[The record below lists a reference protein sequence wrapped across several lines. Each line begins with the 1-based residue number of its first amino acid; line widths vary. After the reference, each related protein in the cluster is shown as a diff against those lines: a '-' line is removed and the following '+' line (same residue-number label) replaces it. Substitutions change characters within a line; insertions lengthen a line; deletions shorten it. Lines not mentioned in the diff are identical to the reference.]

1 VNCVKCGAELHP
13 DQKVCIKCG
22 TRTAA
27 GGHFYIEKKEAWKPT
42 RNMKYAAAGA
52 VVLLIVALIVNSL
65 KVIPPDEVTKEWFD
79 AMVGREYNKAARH
92 HSPEF
97 TSKMQSGISDTRA
110 ISDYL
115 YDDVVNNQA
124 QYTIG
129 APTYDIPAAPT
140 RANVMVTL
148 TLADGRQNEIQVDL
162 IKSGRRWLIDNVAY

>member
-1 VNCVKCGAELHP
+1 MNCVKCGAELHP
-13 DQKVCIKCG
+13 EQKVCIKCG
-22 TRTAA
+22 TRTLA
-27 GGHFYIEKKEAWKPT
+27 GGNFSVAEKDPWKPT

-52 VVLLIVALIVNSL
+52 ALLLIVVLIVSSL
-65 KVIPPDEVTKEWFD
+65 KVIGPEIITKEWFD
-79 AMVGREYNKAARH
+79 AMVGRAYNKAEQY

-124 QYTIG
+124 QYTVG
-129 APTYDIPAAPT
+129 EPTYDVPAAPT

-148 TLADGRQNEIQVDL
+148 KFADGHANETQIDL